1 MSIDMQI
8 DDLIEGYRDE
18 ANIDFISLGAIVAD
32 VKIDLEIDDPKEI
45 MTKSIQIVKAL
56 MERGVF
62 PGNYT
67 LESLRREGFSFWPGT
82 PDELIR
88 RIQDAWI
95 VLNRTPDLDDI
106 CWFAL
111 KPSGKA

>member
-1 MSIDMQI
+1 MQI
-8 DDLIEGYRDE
+8 HDLIEGYRDE
-18 ANIDFISLGAIVAD
+18 ANIDFISLGAIAGD
-32 VKIDLEIDDPKEI
+32 VRFDLKINDPQAIRSKSLEI
-45 MTKSIQIVKAL
+45 VRAL
-56 MERGVF
+56 MGRGVF

-88 RIQDAWI
+88 RIEDAWI
-95 VLNRTPDLDDI
+95 ALKRTPDLDDI

-111 KPSGKA
+111 KR